1 MVNPRVF
8 IEVQGKKRGL
18 LFTPSLYKVCKDRGW
33 DITTTSDLADIQSA
47 YIKLF
52 YAAAVNFDEIERFND
67 PQREAFDFTL
77 SDMEIWAMLYKEEF
91 ARVFNI
97 AYECLTGK
105 SLKEAAVEI
114 QESTKKKSLWLGIM
128 KLLRLS

>member
-67 PQREAFDFTL
+67 PQREPFDFTL

-91 ARVFNI
+91 AKVFNI

-105 SLKEAAVEI
+105 SLKEAAEEI
-114 QESTKKKSLWLGIM
+114 QESTKKKSLWSGIM